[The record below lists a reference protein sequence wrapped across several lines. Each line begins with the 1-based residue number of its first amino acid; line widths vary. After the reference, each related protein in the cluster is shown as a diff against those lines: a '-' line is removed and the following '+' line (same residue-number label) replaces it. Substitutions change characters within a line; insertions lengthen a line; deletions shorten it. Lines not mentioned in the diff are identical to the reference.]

1 MQSGDGKRHIMI
13 HYWCDHGTQTIDY
26 TLAQSS
32 LASAFPSATVI
43 FTAIPLQKGNTREQA
58 LVLKQFM
65 RSFPAGSIHIC
76 HLSTL
81 SSEPPRYVIT
91 QKFQQ
96 FFIGPA
102 SGFLHLA
109 FEDNE
114 LPFYIVPNDG
124 NNHWDTLKA
133 LYIPAVEKLLSH
145 SNFNLA
151 EIFRLKEI
159 AHKQMWVQ
167 PIIKGHTMRIVCI
180 YIDGYGNC
188 YFNMNKTEFEK
199 IRNERRVRILTQM
212 VVIEGVLN
220 DYNDIPE
227 GRVLAL
233 FGYGDL
239 LQIAQ
244 NNGNCSKNMGI
255 YIDHPVLVE
264 FYDKPSNTPMG

>member
-1 MQSGDGKRHIMI
+1 MQSGDGKRHVMI

-43 FTAIPLQKGNTREQA
+43 LTAIPLQKGNTREQA

-96 FFIGPA
+96 FFLGPA
-102 SGFLHLA
+102 SGFLYLA

-145 SNFNLA
+145 SNFNLS

-167 PIIKGHTMRIVCI
+167 PIIKGHTMRIVCM

-188 YFNMNKTEFEK
+188 YFNVNKTEFEK
-199 IRNERRVRILTQM
+199 IRNERKVRILTQM
-212 VVIEGVLN
+212 VVIDGVMN
-220 DYNDIPE
+220 DYNDMPE

-255 YIDHPVLVE
+255 YIDHPILVE
-264 FYDKPSNTPMG
+264 FYD

>member
-1 MQSGDGKRHIMI
+1 MQSGDGKRHVRI

-32 LASAFPSATVI
+32 LASAFPSATI
-43 FTAIPLQKGNTREQA
+43 ILTAIPLQKGNTREQA
-58 LVLKQFM
+58 LILKQFM
-65 RSFPAGSIHIC
+65 RSFPADTIHIC
-76 HLSTL
+76 HLTTL
-81 SSEPPRYVIT
+81 SSEPPRYVIAH
-91 QKFQQ
+91 KFQQ
-96 FFIGPA
+96 FFLGPA

-109 FEDNE
+109 FEDND

-124 NNHWDTLKA
+124 SNQWDTLNA
-133 LYIPAVEKLLSH
+133 IYIPAVLRLLDH
-145 SNFNLA
+145 SNQNLS

-167 PIIKGHTMRIVCI
+167 PIIKGNTMRIVCL

-188 YFNMNKTEFEK
+188 YFNINKAEFELL
-199 IRNERRVRILTQM
+199 RNERKVRILTQM
-212 VVIEGVLN
+212 ATIEGIMN
-220 DYNDIPE
+220 DYNDMPE

-244 NNGNCSKNMGI
+244 NNGNCSLNMGI
-255 YIDHPVLVE
+255 YIDHPVLIE
-264 FYDKPSNTPMG
+264 FYE